1 MALQGG
7 NVISLFPHVNGEAND
22 AEQRRSRL
30 ELDRRSL
37 AVLSYALQ
45 IHRRELTEAT
55 RLFEA
60 AATASGETPNCRPR
74 DLLHLVE
81 ALEVSIHRLVGAM
94 STHQPR

>member
-7 NVISLFPHVNGEAND
+7 NVISLFPHLPGEAAG
-22 AEQRRSRL
+22 AEQRRSRF
-30 ELDRRSL
+30 EQDRRSL
-37 AVLSYALQ
+37 AVLSHALQ
-45 IHRRELTEAT
+45 IQRRELAEAT

-60 AATASGETPNCRPR
+60 AATASAETPNSHPR

-81 ALEVSIHRLVGAM
+81 ALETSMNRLVGAM